1 MVLSSVQPKLKLVV
15 LVFVGLSFVPSL
27 LRGDGKAVASRVIR
41 LNLRTRVQPFKTTLH
56 WQVVNF
62 QEEVPLKETAIVI
75 CDMWDNHWCTGAA
88 RRVDL
93 LARKMAPVIDEAR
106 SHGILI
112 IHAPSDTMSFYKGYP
127 QRKRML
133 EIAKVDPSSRSQ
145 PVRPS
150 LANRRCRRWL

>member
-15 LVFVGLSFVPSL
+15 LVFVGLSFVPSS

-75 CDMWDNHWCTGAA
+75 CDMWTTTGAQA
-88 RRVDL
+88 QR
-93 LARKMAPVIDEAR
+93 
-106 SHGILI
+106 GGLI
-112 IHAPSDTMSFYKGYP
+112 SWPG
-127 QRKRML
+127 
-133 EIAKVDPSSRSQ
+133 
-145 PVRPS
+145 
-150 LANRRCRRWL
+150 RWR